1 MGMTEVIFELKPIN
15 SKIRGVA
22 LVTYCVKNMTIT
34 FLPMLDI
41 CLTPLLLP
49 HLIKSSTIDPSKYKS
64 WKMMETCA
72 NHRLVSL

>member
-34 FLPMLDI
+34 FLPMFR
-41 CLTPLLLP
+41 
-49 HLIKSSTIDPSKYKS
+49 HLFDTIIVASSDKEQYYWSIK
-64 WKMMETCA
+64 
-72 NHRLVSL
+72 V